1 MCTIPLQLTL
11 ISQTQPFLG
20 LHGLQC
26 NKAQYSV
33 LEHLQICSEK
43 MCNGAQTLFETV
55 TGKYVQ

>member
-1 MCTIPLQLTL
+1 MCTIPLQLTF

-33 LEHLQICSEK
+33 LEHLQKCSEK
-43 MCNGAQTLFETV
+43 MCNGARTLF
-55 TGKYVQ
+55 GDSDW